1 MDRRDFIKQSLIT
14 GVGGFLLTQ
23 LPFLNK
29 LEAKN
34 TINKIMQNEEQLAK
48 YWENINDTTVRCL
61 LCPNY
66 CVIKDGQVGIC
77 KDRKNIDGKL
87 YSLSYGR
94 IVALNIDPIEKK
106 PLYHF
111 LPMSTILSFG
121 TAGCNF
127 SCKNCQ
133 NWDIAQVS
141 PLSVK
146 SYNYTPE
153 QLIKAALAQNIPS
166 IAFTYNEPTV
176 FYEFMYE
183 TALLAKNNGIKTVLV
198 SNGYINPQ
206 PLADLIPYL
215 DAANIDLKSFD
226 DNIYLRLNGGKLQPV
241 LNTLKNLKENGVW
254 LEITNLIV
262 PTYTDDLNMIENMV
276 KWLIDNGFADV
287 PLHFSRFFPAYKL
300 SNLPPT
306 PVETII
312 AAVKIAR
319 DNGMRYVYTGNVLDV
334 NNNSTFCP
342 QCNSMLIKRQGYH
355 TSIIGLNNEGKCTK
369 CGYHISGVW
378 S

>member
-1 MDRRDFIKQSLIT
+1 MDRRDFIKQSLMV

-29 LEAKN
+29 LDAKN

-48 YWENINDTTVRCL
+48 YWENINDITVRCL

-66 CVIKDGQVGIC
+66 CVIQDGQVGIC

-133 NWDIAQVS
+133 NWDIAQAS

-153 QLIKAALAQNIPS
+153 QLVKTALAQNIPS

-183 TALLAKNNGIKTVLV
+183 TALLAKNNGLKTVLV

-226 DNIYLRLNGGKLQPV
+226 DNIYLRLNGGRLKPV
-241 LNTLKNLKENGVW
+241 LNTLKTLKENGVW
-254 LEITNLIV
+254 IEITNLIV
-262 PTYTDDLNMIENMV
+262 PTYTDDLNMIENMI
-276 KWLIDNGFADV
+276 KWLVDNGFADV

-319 DNGMRYVYTGNVLDV
+319 DNGMKYVYTGNVLDV

-369 CGYHISGVW
+369 CGYNISGVW

>member
-1 MDRRDFIKQSLIT
+1 MDRRSFLKQSLMA
-14 GVGGFLLTQ
+14 GVGGFILTK
-23 LPFLNK
+23 LPFLDK

-34 TINKIMQNEEQLAK
+34 TINNIMQNEEQLAK

-66 CVIKDGQVGIC
+66 CVIQEGQVGIC

-94 IVALNIDPIEKK
+94 IVAINIDPIEKK

-133 NWDIAQVS
+133 NWDIAQAS
-141 PLSVK
+141 PLSVP
-146 SYNYTPE
+146 SNSYTPA
-153 QLIKAALAQNIPS
+153 QLIKAALAQNIRS

-206 PLADLIPYL
+206 PLADMLPYL

-226 DNIYLRLNGGKLQPV
+226 DNIYIKLNGGKLQPV
-241 LNTLKNLKENGVW
+241 LNTLKTLKDNGIW

-306 PVETII
+306 PVETIM
-312 AAVKIAR
+312 AAAKIAR
-319 DNGMRYVYTGNVLDV
+319 DNGIKYVYTGNVLDEK
-334 NNNSTFCP
+334 NNSTFCP
-342 QCNSMLIKRQGYH
+342 QCGSLLIKRQGYH
-355 TSIIGLNNEGKCTK
+355 TSIIGIDKEGKCTK
-369 CGYHISGVW
+369 CGYTIAGVW

>member
-1 MDRRDFIKQSLIT
+1 
-14 GVGGFLLTQ
+14 
-23 LPFLNK
+23 
-29 LEAKN
+29 
-34 TINKIMQNEEQLAK
+34 MQNEEQLAK
-48 YWENINDTTVRCL
+48 YWENVNDTTVRCL
-61 LCPNY
+61 LCPNF
-66 CVIKDGQVGIC
+66 CVIQDGQVGIC

-111 LPMSTILSFG
+111 LPMSTVLSFG

-133 NWDIAQVS
+133 NWDIAQAS

-146 SYNYTPE
+146 SYNYSPE
-153 QLIKAALAQNIPS
+153 QLVKAALSQNISS

-183 TALLAKNNGIKTVLV
+183 TALLAKNNGLKTVLV

-241 LNTLKNLKENGVW
+241 LNTLKTLKENGVW

-306 PVETII
+306 PVETIM

-334 NNNSTFCP
+334 NNDSTFCP
-342 QCNSMLIKRQGYH
+342 QCNSILIKRQGYH
-355 TSIIGLNNEGKCTK
+355 TSIIGLNSEGNCTK
-369 CGYHISGVW
+369 CGYHIPGVW

>member
-1 MDRRDFIKQSLIT
+1 MYRRDFIKQSLIA

-61 LCPNY
+61 LCPNF
-66 CVIKDGQVGIC
+66 CVIQDGQVGIC

-111 LPMSTILSFG
+111 LPMSTVLSFG

-133 NWDIAQVS
+133 NWDIAQAS

-146 SYNYTPE
+146 SYNYLPE
-153 QLIKAALAQNIPS
+153 HLVKAALSQNISS

-176 FYEFMYE
+176 FYEFM
-183 TALLAKNNGIKTVLV
+183 
-198 SNGYINPQ
+198 
-206 PLADLIPYL
+206 
-215 DAANIDLKSFD
+215 
-226 DNIYLRLNGGKLQPV
+226 
-241 LNTLKNLKENGVW
+241 
-254 LEITNLIV
+254 
-262 PTYTDDLNMIENMV
+262 
-276 KWLIDNGFADV
+276 
-287 PLHFSRFFPAYKL
+287 
-300 SNLPPT
+300 
-306 PVETII
+306 
-312 AAVKIAR
+312 
-319 DNGMRYVYTGNVLDV
+319 
-334 NNNSTFCP
+334 
-342 QCNSMLIKRQGYH
+342 
-355 TSIIGLNNEGKCTK
+355 
-369 CGYHISGVW
+369 
-378 S
+378 